1 MRTFM
6 LKSLI
11 KKIIVKIVNKTPY
24 LKGFY
29 QNKVSLQN
37 EVHILRQQNSEFS
50 DRIQQLQR
58 QVSALEK
65 SLDLS
70 QSVTAA
76 SVMRQVHQIVS
87 EVLLG
92 DQAKEKFNKTEN
104 IDLQLLQTEHQYYKG
119 LAELSKKHPL
129 KG

>member
-11 KKIIVKIVNKTPY
+11 KKIILKIVRKTPY

-37 EVHILRQQNSEFS
+37 EVLILRQQNTEFS

-58 QVSALEK
+58 QVSVLEK

-70 QSVTAA
+70 QSVSAA
-76 SVMRQVHQIVS
+76 SVMRQVHQIVA

-92 DQAKEKFNKTEN
+92 EQVKIKLNKTEN
-104 IDLQLLQTEHQYYKG
+104 IELQLLQTEHQYYKG
-119 LAELSKKHPL
+119 LAELSKIHPL
-129 KG
+129 KT